1 MTWQERL
8 ATLRDLGRWDHALLM
23 GLTLLDA
30 AQVLAHH
37 RQYRPQEP
45 QCMHISEGSASLE
58 LLLGGL
64 GLCQKSTYA

>member
-1 MTWQERL
+1 MRAVRLMTWQERL

-37 RQYRPQEP
+37 HLYP
-45 QCMHISEGSASLE
+45 
-58 LLLGGL
+58 
-64 GLCQKSTYA
+64 T